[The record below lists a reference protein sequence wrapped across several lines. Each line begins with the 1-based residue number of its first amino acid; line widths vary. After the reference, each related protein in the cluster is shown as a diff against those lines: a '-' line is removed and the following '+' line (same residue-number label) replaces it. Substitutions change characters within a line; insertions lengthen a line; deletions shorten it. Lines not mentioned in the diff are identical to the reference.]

1 MSPPALGVF
10 PHLPFISLAPRHV
23 VEVLVLCGDPVR
35 AVQLRGGDV
44 ALCGAVGAEEEEAG

>member
-1 MSPPALGVF
+1 M
-10 PHLPFISLAPRHV
+10 PFISLAPRHV